1 MKDETCHKYSIPDN
15 VVVYNILIIEDP
27 KHSQIRSQEWR
38 SSKIHLEY
46 KRVIEM

>member
-27 KHSQIRSQEWR
+27 KQSNKKSRMKEFEDSFGI
-38 SSKIHLEY
+38 
-46 KRVIEM
+46 